1 MISLRKI
8 NSILV
13 IIMII
18 ILLNHAVLSVLYM
31 YGFISYSPS
40 FQVTGRR
47 LFYPLVA
54 HMVISLYLYIK
65 DKRRN
70 VKTYPKLISQTTQ
83 QIVTGIL
90 IVVFV
95 ALHIFSYM
103 MSPINVSLTFEIRLI
118 HFFIDIGLFSSIIL
132 HLRVSVP
139 RLMVSFGFLES
150 KDSYSNFQNKW
161 DVCVAVILI
170 LLVLA
175 EIIHYRVI
183 M

>member
-31 YGFISYSPS
+31 YGVIGYSPS
-40 FQVTGRR
+40 FQITGRR

-54 HMVISLYLYIK
+54 HIIISLYLYIK
-65 DKRRN
+65 DKRRD

-95 ALHIFSYM
+95 SLHILSYM
-103 MSPINVSLTFEIRLI
+103 MSPINVSLSFEVRFM
-118 HFFIDIGLFSSIIL
+118 HFFIDIGLFSSILL
-132 HLRVSVP
+132 HLRVSIP

-161 DVCVAVILI
+161 NICVAVILI
-170 LLVLA
+170 LLILA
-175 EIIHYRVI
+175 EIIHYWVLI
-183 M
+183 